1 MYCLGVNMK
10 CIFIGGAD
18 RSGTTMLA
26 SLLSNIK
33 DSVVTPESLFK
44 TEIPFEYPISINA
57 YSEKLTRDKRFQ
69 RWGVDIAHLENKEY
83 LSYDDVYQQILNLYS
98 PNKKIEYW
106 IDHSPNNLMHAK
118 LLHSTFKDCY
128 FIHIVRDGRAVAH
141 SQIPLEWGE
150 NTFLQSSKSWLNKIL
165 YGFIAQS
172 LFPEKTILIK
182 YEDLLTDSSKEI
194 EKILAL
200 IGNVE
205 LNKDDALNSDFVPD
219 FSKGQHSLVGKVP
232 DNSRSQAWKNKL
244 TVQDVADFQYYS
256 AYALDILGYELID
269 VKNIKITKVHIIK
282 EFFKEI
288 WLKKVINPRKFK
300 AKRG

>member
-1 MYCLGVNMK
+1 MK
-10 CIFIGGAD
+10 CIFIGCAD
-18 RSGTTMLA
+18 RSGTTMIA

-33 DSVVTPESLFK
+33 GSVVTSESLFK
-44 TEIPFEYPISINA
+44 TEIPFEYPISIDT

-69 RWGVDIAHLENKEY
+69 RWGVDVDHLKNKEY

-98 PNKKIEYW
+98 PNKKIDYW

-150 NTFLQSSKSWLNKIL
+150 NTFLQSSKSWVNKIL

-172 LFPEKTILIK
+172 LFPERTILIK
-182 YEDLLTDSSKEI
+182 YEDLLTDSNKEI
-194 EKILAL
+194 EKVLAL

-205 LNKDDALNSDFVPD
+205 LNKEETLNNNFVPD
-219 FSKGQHSLVGKVP
+219 FSKGQHFLVGQEP
-232 DNSRSQAWKNKL
+232 DNSRAQAWTNKL
-244 TVQDVADFQYYS
+244 TVQDIADFQYYS
-256 AYALDILGYELID
+256 GYALNTLGYELIGGRF
-269 VKNIKITKVHIIK
+269 NSEVH
-282 EFFKEI
+282 
-288 WLKKVINPRKFK
+288 ND
-300 AKRG
+300 